1 MCLVATIP
9 ATCRSTSRSG
19 APELRRLG
27 VAGAVLALAVL
38 AGGAWLVLRPP
49 PEGRDAGPAEAPVEF
64 VRGNSTDPE
73 SLDPLHARSEPA
85 LNIMRDLHEG
95 LVSLDA
101 AGEQVPAAAR
111 RWTVSADGLAW
122 RFEIDPAAR
131 WSDGQ
136 PVVAEH
142 FVTTF
147 RMLGDPATASPHGA
161 LFLGV
166 QGMADAL
173 AGRAAPADIGVVA
186 TAPDQ
191 LEIRLAAP
199 LPWLPALLAHPAAV
213 PRRSDVPSDGK
224 VSSGPF
230 LLGARVP
237 GSHVLLLRNPAY
249 RDAAAVAIDQVR
261 YLSLG
266 DQASELSRYRAGEID
281 MTYTV
286 PVSRVPWLREHLA
299 DEFRVSPYLAVYF
312 YGFNTRRPPLDDPR
326 VRRALSLAIDR
337 DLIAS
342 RITGAGE
349 QPACTLVPP
358 VMRGYPSP
366 VDTACEARRRE
377 RVERAVGLMREA
389 GYGPDRPLELEIRY
403 NTGELHDRI
412 AVAVSAMW
420 QEALGVTTRLVGEE
434 FRVLLENVRG
444 GEVTQ
449 VYRGSWIADFAA
461 PESFLHILAGDNPV
475 NGTGWADESY
485 DELLAAAR
493 LADDDTMRMTALAAA
508 EARALE
514 ATPLMPLFFYV
525 SKKLVKP
532 HVCGIEDNALNIHPS
547 RYVSFC
553 RDATST

>member
-1 MCLVATIP
+1 
-9 ATCRSTSRSG
+9 
-19 APELRRLG
+19 LRRGGVLG
-27 VAGAVLALAVL
+27 VLLALAGL
-38 AGGAWLVLRPP
+38 AGGAWFALQPAPDSDQAASSDRPI
-49 PEGRDAGPAEAPVEF
+49 EF
-64 VRGNSTDPE
+64 VRGNSADPE
-73 SLDPLHARSEPA
+73 SLDPLYARSEPA

-101 AGEQVPAAAR
+101 AGVPVPGAAR
-111 RWTVSADGLAW
+111 RWTESADALAW

-131 WSDGQ
+131 WSDGR
-136 PVVAEH
+136 PVVAAD

-147 RMLGDPATASPHGA
+147 QALGDPTLASPHGA
-161 LFLGV
+161 LFLSIE
-166 QGMADAL
+166 GMADAL
-173 AGRAAPADIGVVA
+173 AGRAAPAEIGVSVVA
-186 TAPDQ
+186 EDQ

-199 LPWLPALLAHPAAV
+199 LPWLPALLAHPAAS
-213 PRRSDVPSDGK
+213 PRRSDVPNDGL

-230 LLGARVP
+230 LLGERVP
-237 GSHVLLLRNPAY
+237 GSHVLLLRNAAY
-249 RDAAAVAIDQVR
+249 RDAATVAIDRVR

-299 DEFRVSPYLAVYF
+299 QEFRVSPYLAVYF

-358 VMRGYPSP
+358 VMPGYPSP
-366 VDTACEARRRE
+366 PDPACEARRRD
-377 RVERAVGLMREA
+377 RIERALALMDEA
-389 GYGPDRPLELEIRY
+389 GFGPDRPLELEIRY
-403 NTGELHDRI
+403 NTGELHDRL
-412 AVAVSAMW
+412 AVAVGAMW
-420 QEALGVTTRLVGEE
+420 QEGLGVKTRLVGEE
-434 FRVLLENVRG
+434 FRVLLDNVRL

-461 PESFLHILAGDNPV
+461 PESFLQILAGDNPV
-475 NGTGWADESY
+475 NGTGWADARY

-493 LADDDTMRMTALAAA
+493 TADDELARMKALAAA

-514 ATPLMPLFFYV
+514 AAPLMPLFFYV

-532 HVCGIEDNALNIHPS
+532 HVCGIVDNPLNVHPS

-553 RDATST
+553 REASST